1 MRVYHRSQ
9 DTPSSPSTAPNS
21 KAVASELL
29 KVMQDKTLSE
39 AERNKAFQF
48 FYTVPPSQRD
58 NIWVQAAS
66 YFLKTVN
73 K

>member
-1 MRVYHRSQ
+1 MRVYHRSKEAPELP
-9 DTPSSPSTAPNS
+9 TTAINS
-21 KAVASELL
+21 KAVASELF
-29 KVMQDKTLSE
+29 KVMQDKKLSD

-66 YFLKTVN
+66 YFLKTIN